1 MFSVK
6 EGRRNEGKNTEKS
19 CAWSGFFKIGLNLVG
34 KMDFVGS
41 GLGQDR
47 IWFLPPKF
55 SGNAVLFCFLD
66 FTYLF
71 IYLFIYLL
79 AVLGLPLLCVGFL

>member
-1 MFSVK
+1 
-6 EGRRNEGKNTEKS
+6 
-19 CAWSGFFKIGLNLVG
+19 
-34 KMDFVGS
+34 MDFVGS